1 MQVKLIL
8 SGQILTTDIDAPN
21 GKNWTPLDCAAACGA
36 EDICDLLLGEE
47 HLTTK
52 EHQKITPLHLACMGG
67 HANTVRLLLSNNQ
80 DCTQLDA
87 DGRNC
92 LDYDTGLSKTERP

>member
-1 MQVKLIL
+1 MQVNLIL
-8 SGQILTTDIDAPN
+8 SEQTLTTDTDALN

-47 HLTTK
+47 HLKTK

-92 LDYDTGLSKTERP
+92 LDYDTGFSKTERP